1 MTSLYFM
8 RPCRPLTSTNIFPGF
23 TPISL
28 TSISLLLFRLI
39 LCHSTIYCLS
49 SLKLGPRAPSPLS
62 LYSFLRQTHPRP
74 CLLFLFSCQGF
85 HMCSL
90 RGEGYTGN
98 SEEGGVCLPNQISSF
113 IADEQRGNRCLG
125 QIALT
130 SGAGV

>member
-8 RPCRPLTSTNIFPGF
+8 RPCRPLTSTTIFPGF

-90 RGEGYTGN
+90 GGEGYTGN